1 MFTTREEFRQL
12 AAALITAQRAMA
24 LYPPGHP
31 HIEIAIDDCYGTLRR
46 LLQREQQ
53 VPIVLAGNEFVVG
66 NLQVPVVGEAIEELA
81 RSLRH
86 IAVQKLIFSE
96 GLRSWELQAF
106 LRGLNMDAPEL
117 RAAGGLERL
126 LEDEEVE
133 HLIASTLDVEAPEDQ
148 ADDKLVRA
156 WETYTAGLRAIRRLR
171 HGYRTKSTLDNLD
184 ETKDFVRDIVEL
196 GAQQTR
202 PLLALQALKRHD
214 EYSFT
219 HSINVATLTLV
230 IAQGLGLSKFDL
242 HEITLAAI
250 LHDIGKEQVPGKLLR
265 KPGRLDD
272 EEWKEMAD
280 HSLVGAKMLATTD
293 GVGDLAAIVA
303 FEHHLKQTRE
313 GPGAAKWRLH
323 LVSEMVTI
331 ADVYDALRS
340 SRPYRAEIPPDRAL
354 EIMQEEAH
362 EKFNPELFAGFA
374 RLVGYYPPG
383 ICVLLDSGEIA
394 IVYRANPEA
403 LERPAVLVVR
413 DASGSHLATPRRID
427 LSRRDDGRRRAVAE
441 VLDAEVAEVDPF
453 DYL

>member
-1 MFTTREEFRQL
+1 MFTTREEFREL
-12 AAALITAQRAMA
+12 AAGLIAAQRSMA

-31 HIEIAIDDCYGTLRR
+31 HVSTAIDGCYRTLRR

-66 NLQVPVVGEAIEELA
+66 NLQVPVAGEAFEELA
-81 RSLRH
+81 ESLRH
-86 IAVQKLIFSE
+86 GAVEKLIFSE

-106 LRGLNMDAPEL
+106 LRALNMDGPEL
-117 RAAGGLERL
+117 EAAGGLKRL
-126 LEDEEVE
+126 LEDQEVV
-133 HLIASTLDVEAPEDQ
+133 HLIASTLAVDAAEEP
-148 ADDKLVRA
+148 ADDMLVRA
-156 WETYTAGLRAIRRLR
+156 WETYTAGLRVIRRLR
-171 HGYRTKSTLDNLD
+171 HGYRTSGSLENLE
-184 ETKDFVRDIVEL
+184 ETKNFVRDIVEL

-202 PLLALQALKRHD
+202 PLLALQALKLHD

-230 IAQGLGLSKFDL
+230 IAQGLGLSRFDL
-242 HEITLAAI
+242 HEVTLAAI
-250 LHDIGKEQVPGKLLR
+250 LHDLGKERVPGELLR
-265 KPGRLDD
+265 KPGKLDD
-272 EEWKEMAD
+272 EEWKAMAD
-280 HSLVGAKMLATTD
+280 HSLLGAKMLAATE
-293 GVGDLAAIVA
+293 GVGDLAPIVA

-354 EIMQEEAH
+354 EIMQEEAE

-383 ICVLLDSGEIA
+383 ICVRLDNGEVAIA
-394 IVYRANPEA
+394 YQTNPEA

-413 DASGSHLATPRRID
+413 DASGNRLTSPRRVD
-427 LSRRDDGRRRAVAE
+427 LASQDGGKSLAVAE
-441 VLDAEVAEVDPF
+441 VLDAEIAEVDPF